1 MAQVKKLTD
10 SGRKII
16 ILFGAVYDIT
26 EFYSRHP
33 GGKEVL
39 DAYDDGKD
47 ATEAF
52 VEAGHLTK
60 MRVVELL
67 AALRLGP
74 FTPTAKL

>member
-1 MAQVKKLTD
+1 
-10 SGRKII
+10 
-16 ILFGAVYDIT
+16 
-26 EFYSRHP
+26 
-33 GGKEVL
+33 VL